1 MAMKEPRTV
10 PWGVRISND
19 DFTKMKAG
27 FEGQSHDDKWRFRAS
42 DQSDSGNTSITITR
56 AGLKRDFYIFHIKGG
71 DVGDG
76 SHIIEEF
83 TWDHNIQETEIP
95 EERAKREAVDLS
107 RIILGCDFEELP
119 EFDTSDLFSYPG
131 NVSTHLAGQPT

>member
-1 MAMKEPRTV
+1 MNEPRTV

-27 FEGQSHDDKWRFRAS
+27 FEGSSQDDKWRFRAS

-56 AGLKRDFYIFHIKGG
+56 AGLRKDFYILHIKGD

-76 SHIIEEF
+76 SRIIEEF
-83 TWDHNIQETEIP
+83 TWDHHIQKTDIP
-95 EERAKREAVDLS
+95 EERAKREAVVLS
-107 RIILGCDFEELP
+107 RNILGCELKALP
-119 EFDTSDLFSYPG
+119 DYHDRSDLFRYPG
-131 NVSTHLAGQPT
+131 QISTRQPGQST